1 MLHSLG
7 ESIKVI
13 VLKSPPVPFLNRVFS
28 KEDESNLTMQMSE
41 LKEIRIRL
49 LKGNDYYKIL
59 SFEKLDEVII
69 IYTTCAVHVAQ

>member
-41 LKEIRIRL
+41 LKEIRIR
-49 LKGNDYYKIL
+49 
-59 SFEKLDEVII
+59 
-69 IYTTCAVHVAQ
+69 